1 MPRMYGPIG
10 LRRRSS
16 AERISAA
23 LKQAYELLFRSGHR
37 VSEAVKLARKPSAR
51 VRTCCRSPSSCKG
64 SKRGICRSVGK
75 GQEDE
80 EE

>member
-1 MPRMYGPIG
+1 MC
-10 LRRRSS
+10 
-16 AERISAA
+16 
-23 LKQAYELLFRSGHR
+23 SGHR
-37 VSEAVKLARKPSAR
+37 VSEAVKLARETFGASQDVLQVAEFMQ
-51 VRTCCRSPSSCKG
+51 G

>member
-1 MPRMYGPIG
+1 MNSIG
-10 LRRRSS
+10 LRRHGFS
-16 AERISAA
+16 ADRIAA
-23 LKQAYELLFRSGHR
+23 LKHAYELLFRSGHR
-37 VSEAVKLARKPSAR
+37 VSEAVKLAREQFSASQD
-51 VRTCCRSPSSCKG
+51 VLQVAEFMQG